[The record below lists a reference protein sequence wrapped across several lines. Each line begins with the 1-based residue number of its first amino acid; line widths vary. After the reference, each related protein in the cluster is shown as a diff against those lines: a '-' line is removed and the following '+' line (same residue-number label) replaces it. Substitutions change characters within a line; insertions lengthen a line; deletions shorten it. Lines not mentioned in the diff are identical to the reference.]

1 MLVALTGHRYR
12 ALMAHPAEF
21 ILDLDVTWQILDGAS
36 LFAATPGATALRDF
50 LLPLAKIA
58 RGRFAMDELAVA
70 QDGDGV
76 SFSLGGQPF
85 TIRCRDLRLSAFVT
99 QINEALTAAGLE
111 YQFAIV
117 ESQRYELR
125 GALLPSGARTSRLAR
140 GTLPP

>member
-1 MLVALTGHRYR
+1 
-12 ALMAHPAEF
+12 MAQPAEF
-21 ILDLDVTWQILDGAS
+21 ILDMGLTWQIFEGAA

-58 RGRFAMDELAVA
+58 RGQFAMEQLAVSA
-70 QDGDGV
+70 DGDGV
-76 SFSLGGQPF
+76 TFCLGDQRF
-85 TIRCRDLRLSAFVT
+85 AIRCRDLRLSAFVA

-111 YQFAIV
+111 HQFAIV

-125 GALLPSGARTSRLAR
+125 GVLLPAGAPARLAR